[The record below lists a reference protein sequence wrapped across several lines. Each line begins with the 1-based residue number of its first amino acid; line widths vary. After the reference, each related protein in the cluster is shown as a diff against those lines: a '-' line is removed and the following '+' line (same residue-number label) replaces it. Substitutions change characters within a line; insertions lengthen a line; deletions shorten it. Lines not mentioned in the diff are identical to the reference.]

1 MMTYSIRNSKGKK
14 ISIED
19 IHDNY
24 ALGSEKT
31 QEKHQEMEVELLRE
45 NKVKFFLIQKYCD

>member
-1 MMTYSIRNSKGKK
+1 MMTYSIRNSKGKI

-31 QEKHQEMEVELLRE
+31 REKHQEMEVELLRE
-45 NKVKFFLIQKYCD
+45 NKVKFVLNQKYCD

>member
-1 MMTYSIRNSKGKK
+1 MMTYSIRNSKGKR

-31 QEKHQEMEVELLRE
+31 RKNIRKWKL
-45 NKVKFFLIQKYCD
+45 NC

>member
-19 IHDNY
+19 IRDNY

-31 QEKHQEMEVELLRE
+31 QEKH
-45 NKVKFFLIQKYCD
+45 

>member
-1 MMTYSIRNSKGKK
+1 MMTYSIRNSKGNI

-31 QEKHQEMEVELLRE
+31 RGKYQEMEVELLRE
-45 NKVKFFLIQKYCD
+45 NKVRFELEIL

>member
-45 NKVKFFLIQKYCD
+45 NKVKFVLIQKYCD

>member
-1 MMTYSIRNSKGKK
+1 MMTYSTRNSKGKI

-24 ALGSEKT
+24 ALGSETKR
-31 QEKHQEMEVELLRE
+31 EKHQEMEVELLRE
-45 NKVKFFLIQKYCD
+45 NKEKFVLNQKYCD